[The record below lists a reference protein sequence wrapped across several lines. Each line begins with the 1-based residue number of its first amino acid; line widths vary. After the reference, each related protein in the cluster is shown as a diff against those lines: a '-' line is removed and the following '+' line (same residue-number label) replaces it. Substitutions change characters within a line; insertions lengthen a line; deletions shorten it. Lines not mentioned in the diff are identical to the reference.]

1 MHVADG
7 APRSGTAGAPGI
19 CLKMRIR
26 ADCLAEMSH
35 NAARRHAGRHAL
47 ERNREDLVARW
58 VESKN
63 VGGVSEVT
71 LLTPIKKGFIPGEG
85 RTYEQRLHQALT
97 STQERIANGY
107 PTAISTIPTI
117 HFARWLILRPQ
128 QYLCGDVD
136 PQGRLTY
143 GATNLAD
150 DTAIKLEME
159 KLTSWLFFTSNCEG
173 YPAKGA
179 SRDFDGF
186 WAYAKKYQLTT
197 HAFYNAYPGLSV
209 PRIHQLAAFKD
220 LFDAFVART
229 RDGDGRSI
237 DGLAEA
243 FDQFVAETACFP
255 SAFPDAGGMY
265 RIPVPTGEIH
275 RRGAG

>member
-1 MHVADG
+1 
-7 APRSGTAGAPGI
+7 
-19 CLKMRIR
+19 
-26 ADCLAEMSH
+26 MSH

-97 STQERIANGY
+97 LTQERIANGY

-136 PQGRLTY
+136 PRGRLTY

-159 KLTSWLFFTSNCEG
+159 KLTS
-173 YPAKGA
+173 
-179 SRDFDGF
+179 
-186 WAYAKKYQLTT
+186 
-197 HAFYNAYPGLSV
+197 
-209 PRIHQLAAFKD
+209 
-220 LFDAFVART
+220 
-229 RDGDGRSI
+229 
-237 DGLAEA
+237 
-243 FDQFVAETACFP
+243 
-255 SAFPDAGGMY
+255 
-265 RIPVPTGEIH
+265 
-275 RRGAG
+275 

>member
-1 MHVADG
+1 
-7 APRSGTAGAPGI
+7 
-19 CLKMRIR
+19 
-26 ADCLAEMSH
+26 
-35 NAARRHAGRHAL
+35 
-47 ERNREDLVARW
+47 
-58 VESKN
+58 
-63 VGGVSEVT
+63 
-71 LLTPIKKGFIPGEG
+71 
-85 RTYEQRLHQALT
+85 
-97 STQERIANGY
+97 
-107 PTAISTIPTI
+107 
-117 HFARWLILRPQ
+117 
-128 QYLCGDVD
+128 
-136 PQGRLTY
+136 
-143 GATNLAD
+143 
-150 DTAIKLEME
+150 ME
-159 KLTSWLFFTSNCEG
+159 KLTSWLFFTSNFDGDMMAYLRDFAVFLGEDLDHVWGNCEG

-179 SRDFDGF
+179 RRDFDGF

>member
-1 MHVADG
+1 MRAQIQWEDIVA
-7 APRSGTAGAPGI
+7 
-19 CLKMRIR
+19 K
-26 ADCLAEMSH
+26 
-35 NAARRHAGRHAL
+35 
-47 ERNREDLVARW
+47 W

-97 STQERIANGY
+97 LTQERIAKGY
-107 PTAISTIPTI
+107 PTAASTIPTI

-128 QYLCGDVD
+128 QYLFRDVD
-136 PQGRLTY
+136 PQGNLTY
-143 GATNLAD
+143 GATNPTD
-150 DTAIKLEME
+150 DKTIKLDME
-159 KLTSWLFFTSNCEG
+159 KLTSWLFFTSNFDEDMMAYLRDFAVFLGDDLDHIWGNCEG

-179 SRDFDGF
+179 RRDFDAF

-209 PRIHQLAAFKD
+209 PRIQQLAAFKD

-229 RDGDGRSI
+229 RRSDGRSI
-237 DGLAEA
+237 DGLGEA
-243 FDQFVAETACFP
+243 FDRFLIETACFP
-255 SAFPDAGGMY
+255 SAFPDAGGIY
-265 RIPVPTGEIH
+265 QIPVTTGAIH
-275 RRGAG
+275 RRETNS